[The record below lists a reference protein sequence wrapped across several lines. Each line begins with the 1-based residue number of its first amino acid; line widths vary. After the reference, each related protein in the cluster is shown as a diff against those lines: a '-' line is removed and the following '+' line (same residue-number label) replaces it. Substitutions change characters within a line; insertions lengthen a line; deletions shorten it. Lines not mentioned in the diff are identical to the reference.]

1 MRLLILLIFLV
12 LAAQANSQTA
22 VTVWGYGATESCGQW
37 LADRKEGGDREEIG
51 KHWALGFLSG
61 QAFKAKAD
69 VLRTLD
75 AEAIFAEIDK
85 YCRDTPRDKVFAAT
99 VDLFNKISSK
109 RK

>member
-61 QAFKAKAD
+61 QAYKAKAD

-75 AEAIFAEIDK
+75 AEAIFAEMDK
-85 YCRDTPRDKVFAAT
+85 YCRDNPSHKVITAT
-99 VDLFNKISSK
+99 ADLFKKISGQSK
-109 RK
+109 